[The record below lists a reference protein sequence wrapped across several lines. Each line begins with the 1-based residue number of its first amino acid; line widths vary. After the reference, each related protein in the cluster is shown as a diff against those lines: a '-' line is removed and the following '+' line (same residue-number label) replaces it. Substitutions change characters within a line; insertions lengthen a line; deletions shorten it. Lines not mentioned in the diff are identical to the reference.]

1 MNFKKK
7 NNKRFG
13 KKKARA
19 YQLKQWSRQTHRR
32 DVVIEEI
39 KKTEK
44 LTDIL

>member
-19 YQLKQWSRQTHRR
+19 YQLKQWSRQTHKR
-32 DVVIEEI
+32 DVLIEHI

-44 LTDIL
+44 LNNIL